1 MPSPWNKAAGVYL
14 EIREKF
20 QGLRKDL
27 ALRDKRFSPPVLE
40 FSPHFRAGC
49 EPCAS
54 PKDKG
59 EKCGR
64 KSRNLKKKGMFFPGN
79 CSSKAELCLAR
90 SWAELAFP
98 GPPDWSPGNPKLCS
112 QLGLTP
118 SRNAP
123 AAEDL
128 QGPVSHNLT
137 DTEEPMDPRWCPGE
151 AHGSW
156 IVSRKSPSIPDSV
169 WEKPMD
175 HGWCPG
181 GACGC
186 QKVSRRSLWMPEG
199 VREESMDARL
209 CQEEPMDPG
218 RFPGGA
224 HGSWMVSGGAQE
236 LFLLPGAC
244 FGQALEPWIGI

>member
-1 MPSPWNKAAGVYL
+1 MW
-14 EIREKF
+14 EKKQEF
-20 QGLRKDL
+20 K
-27 ALRDKRFSPPVLE
+27 KR
-40 FSPHFRAGC
+40 
-49 EPCAS
+49 
-54 PKDKG
+54 
-59 EKCGR
+59 
-64 KSRNLKKKGMFFPGN
+64 KGMFFPGD
-79 CSSKAELCLAR
+79 CSSSAELCLAR

-98 GPPDWSPGNPKLCS
+98 GPPDWSPGNPKLCA

-118 SRNAP
+118 SGNAL

-181 GACGC
+181 GAYGS
-186 QKVSRRSLWMPEG
+186 QKVSGRSLWMPDCARRSPWIPEG
-199 VREESMDARL
+199 FWEEPMDHGW
-209 CQEEPMDPG
+209 CQEEPESFSCSLVPALG
-218 RFPGGA
+218 RLWS
-224 HGSWMVSGGAQE
+224 HGSGYERGNLADPRCWSKIN
-236 LFLLPGAC
+236 PGW
-244 FGQALEPWIGI
+244 G

>member
-1 MPSPWNKAAGVYL
+1 MPSLWNKAAGVYP

-40 FSPHFRAGC
+40 LFSPHFRARC
-49 EPCAS
+49 EPRTS

-64 KSRNLKKKGMFFPGN
+64 KSRNLKKEKGCFFPGN
-79 CSSKAELCLAR
+79 CSSSAELCLAR

-118 SRNAP
+118 SGNAP

-137 DTEEPMDPRWCPGE
+137 DMEEPMDPRWCP
-151 AHGSW
+151 
-156 IVSRKSPSIPDSV
+156 
-169 WEKPMD
+169 EKPMD
-175 HGWCPG
+175 HG
-181 GACGC
+181 
-186 QKVSRRSLWMPEG
+186 
-199 VREESMDARL
+199 
-209 CQEEPMDPG
+209 
-218 RFPGGA
+218 
-224 HGSWMVSGGAQE
+224 
-236 LFLLPGAC
+236 
-244 FGQALEPWIGI
+244 